1 MSTTSFA
8 LPCPAT
14 QLPSIADLT
23 NIFNKIAQLPSDLI
37 VLAGKLALQFG
48 EGVVQELVKQA
59 QSIAETLEAIIK
71 ILSSVIPD
79 IPNPLFGDLNI
90 PQFEWEKRIQAL
102 VQNFHMFLQ
111 KSILSIIDKVLP
123 INFTISI
130 LGLSIDVLAM
140 LSGNAAKIFQSI
152 KDQILED
159 VDKFFNLLPNAYKA
173 FCGLFDFDVPTLK
186 LQVILDY
193 IMAKLNGGLITLMFD
208 AFTGLIK
215 KFKAI
220 WDALGLPALPIFIDL
235 NMEGILG
242 AIIEEALEV
251 ANKTIE
257 AAKIAYQGAVD
268 AVAKIAE
275 VTKKALTIAK
285 NFIIKGFE
293 ALSFSL
299 PIIGTFDVF
308 SMIGGE
314 INDFVQSLEKRIYRM
329 MQAFRDFS
337 FNGPKMILLDWMGKV
352 TAFFNAIG
360 LGALVE
366 WITFDFCKFLKLIG
380 FPTKIEVDVA
390 NLDVSGD
397 PNLVPA

>member
-1 MSTTSFA
+1 MSTQTFT
-8 LPCPAT
+8 LPCPAV
-14 QLPSIADLT
+14 QLPTIADLT
-23 NIFNKIAQLPSDLI
+23 NIFNKIAQLPADLI
-37 VLAGKLALQFG
+37 VLAGKYALMFG
-48 EGVVQELVKQA
+48 KDVVDALYNQA
-59 QSIAETLEAIIK
+59 QSIAEVLEKIIEIISAI
-71 ILSSVIPD
+71 VPD

-102 VQNFHMFLQ
+102 IQNFHMFLQ
-111 KSILSIIDKVLP
+111 NQLLSIIDKVLP
-123 INFTISI
+123 INFTISV

-140 LSGNAAKIFQSI
+140 LSGNAAKIFASI
-152 KDQILED
+152 KEQVLENID
-159 VDKFFNLLPNAYKA
+159 DFFKLLPDAYKA

-193 IMAKLNGGLITLMFD
+193 IMAKLNGGLLTLLFG

-215 KFKAI
+215 KFKTI
-220 WDALGLPALPIFIDL
+220 WDTLGLPALPLFIDL

-251 ANKTIE
+251 ANRTIE
-257 AAKIAYQGAVD
+257 AAKQLYQGAVD
-268 AVAKIAE
+268 AAKKIAE
-275 VTKKALTIAK
+275 VTKIALTTAK
-285 NFIIKGFE
+285 EFIIKAFE

-314 INDFVQSLEKRIYRM
+314 ITDFVQSLEKRIYRM

-360 LGALVE
+360 LGALVQ
-366 WITFDFCKFLKLIG
+366 WISFDFCKFLKLIG
-380 FPTKIEVDVA
+380 FPTKIRIETD
-390 NLDVSGD
+390 NLDLSGD
-397 PNLVPA
+397 PNLVPG

>member
-1 MSTTSFA
+1 MSTTAFA
-8 LPCPAT
+8 LPCPAV
-14 QLPSIADLT
+14 QLPTVADLT
-23 NIFNKIAQLPSDLI
+23 NILNKLAQLPSDLI
-37 VLAGKLALQFG
+37 VLAGKLALEFG
-48 EGVVQELVKQA
+48 EGVVQELVNQA
-59 QSIAETLEAIIK
+59 SSIAETLESIIDLLSAI
-71 ILSSVIPD
+71 IPD

-102 VQNFHMFLQ
+102 VQNFHMFWQ
-111 KSILSIIDKVLP
+111 KTILSIIDKILP
-123 INFTISI
+123 INFTISV

-140 LSGNAAKIFQSI
+140 LSGNAAKIFASI
-152 KDQILED
+152 KDQVLENID
-159 VDKFFNLLPNAYKA
+159 DFFNLLPSAYKA

-193 IMAKLNGGLITLMFD
+193 IMAKLNGGLVTLLFD
-208 AFTGLIK
+208 AFGGLIN

-220 WDALGLPALPIFIDL
+220 WNALGLPPLPFFIDL

-242 AIIEEALEV
+242 SIIENALEA
-251 ANKTIE
+251 ANATINAVKSAIGDAADAAVQIAKVTIE
-257 AAKIAYQGAVD
+257 ALSSAKE
-268 AVAKIAE
+268 KILSA
-275 VTKKALTIAK
+275 
-285 NFIIKGFE
+285 FE

-299 PIIGTFDVF
+299 PIVGTFNVF

-314 INDFVQSLEKRIYRM
+314 IVDFVQSLEKKIYRM

-337 FNGPKMILLDWMGKV
+337 FNGPKMILMDWMGKV

-366 WITFDFCKFLKLIG
+366 WISFDFCKFLTLIG
-380 FPTKIEVDVA
+380 FPKKVRIETT
-390 NLDVSGD
+390 NLDLSGD